1 MDEILARIIKQ
12 DDGFHVVDQDG
23 SVGDVCKLCDEGD
36 KTIVL
41 TPNAS
46 NRKYFNRA
54 KAEAAIEEGGYC
66 GLTRKETVK
75 IGNVTKTPNAKLIS
89 YLPQEQQDEYNAI
102 IARAIEAKEAAK
114 KKPLTKAEKL
124 EAQIAKMQAQLEAM
138 KNDTDVEEN

>member
-23 SVGDVCKLCDEGD
+23 SIGDVCKLCDEGD

-114 KKPLTKAEKL
+114 KNPLTKAEKL

>member
-23 SVGDVCKLCDEGD
+23 TVGDVCKLTDEGD

-89 YLPQEQQDEYNAI
+89 YLPQELQDEYYAI
-102 IARAIEAKEAAK
+102 IGRAIEAKNADK
-114 KKPLTKAEKL
+114 KKPLTEREKL
-124 EAQIAKMQAQLEAM
+124 EAKIAKMKEQLAAM
-138 KNDTDVEEN
+138 QSETDVEEN

>member
-23 SVGDVCKLCDEGD
+23 TIGDVCKLTDEGD

-46 NRKYFNRA
+46 NRKYYNKA
-54 KAEAAIEEGGYC
+54 KAEAAIEQDGYC
-66 GLTRKETVK
+66 GLTRKDTIK
-75 IGNVTKTPNAKLIS
+75 IGSVTRTPNAKLIS
-89 YLPQEQQDEYNAI
+89 YLPQDLQDEYNAI
-102 IARAIEAKEAAK
+102 IARAIEAKNAAK
-114 KKPLTKAEKL
+114 KKPMTKAEKL
-124 EAQIAKMQAQLEAM
+124 EAQIAKMQAQLDAL

>member
-23 SVGDVCKLCDEGD
+23 TIGDVCKLTDEGD

-46 NRKYFNRA
+46 NRKYYNKA
-54 KAEAAIEEGGYC
+54 KAEAAIEQDGYC
-66 GLTRKETVK
+66 GLTRKDTIK
-75 IGNVTKTPNAKLIS
+75 ISSVTRTPNAKLIS
-89 YLPQEQQDEYNAI
+89 YLPQDLQDEYNAI

>member
-46 NRKYFNRA
+46 NRKYYNKA
-54 KAEAAIEEGGYC
+54 KAEAAIEQDGYC
-66 GLTRKETVK
+66 GLTHKDTGK
-75 IGNVTKTPNAKLIS
+75 IGSVTRTPNAKLIS
-89 YLPQEQQDEYNAI
+89 YLPQELQDEYNAI
-102 IARAIEAKEAAK
+102 IARAIDAKNASK
-114 KKPLTKAEKL
+114 KKPMTEREKL
-124 EAQIAKMQAQLEAM
+124 EAKLAKMQAQLAAM
-138 KNDTDVEEN
+138 DAETVTEEN